1 MDENQRYI
9 ELEKVYSEYRERYPG
24 SELVFGDGNAYAGY
38 VLVGEAPGKDEVIQG
53 RPFVGI
59 AGGKLKDSMNYLGW
73 SRDNI
78 FITNAIKYRLS
89 KISAKTG
96 RKSNRP
102 AKMAEIRDSR
112 GLLARELEI
121 LSPVLVVTLGNVP
134 LKSLTGNFRESIG
147 GLHGKIIKVGTWDLF
162 PLYHPA
168 SIIYNRSLEDVYR
181 RDLEKLAEI
190 IKEV

>member
-9 ELEKVYSEYRERYPG
+9 ELEKLYSEYRERYPG
-24 SELVFGDGNAYAGY
+24 GELVFGDGNAYSGY
-38 VLVGEAPGKDEVIQG
+38 VLIGEAPGKDEVIQK

-59 AGGKLKDSMNYLGW
+59 AGGKLKDSMDFLGW
-73 SRDNI
+73 SRENI
-78 FITNAIKYRLS
+78 YITNAIKYRLS
-89 KISAKTG
+89 RINVKTG

-102 AKMAEIRDSR
+102 ATIAEVRDSWD
-112 GLLARELEI
+112 LLEMELEI

-134 LKSLTGNFRESIG
+134 LRSVTKNFTDSIG
-147 GLHGKIIKVGTWDLF
+147 SLHGKIMNAGKWRLF
-162 PLYHPA
+162 PMYHPA
-168 SIIYNRSLEDVYR
+168 SIIYNRSLGDVCR